1 MTFKKKGR
9 PYKDKNINEISN
21 SLGEKLRL
29 LEPTEEEH
37 KDFQRRM
44 KKVIAQHNKQK
55 TVDEIADNL
64 GRKLRQGETISKQ
77 EHNEFYK
84 SMKEH
89 LQNLKK

>member
-29 LEPTEEEH
+29 SQEITEQQYN
-37 KDFQRRM
+37 DFYKKM
-44 KKVIAQHNKQK
+44 KK
-55 TVDEIADNL
+55 
-64 GRKLRQGETISKQ
+64 
-77 EHNEFYK
+77 
-84 SMKEH
+84 H